1 MLQAFCGLA
10 SICLTLIKLIP
21 FFFLRF
27 SILYI
32 FVFNFLVVAAAVV
45 VLFINKTKNS
55 LYCIY

>member
-21 FFFLRF
+21 FFFCAFLF
-27 SILYI
+27 YI

-45 VLFINKTKNS
+45 VFVYK
-55 LYCIY
+55 